1 MKSKGRGQSQTHTN
15 RLHTHMHTQHQRRY
29 IVANVNGVPA
39 WVLGWLVWAC
49 PDRVADFI
57 MKRFS

>member
-1 MKSKGRGQSQTHTN
+1 MNWNGSRSTNQSHVHISMYTN
-15 RLHTHMHTQHQRRY
+15 SY

-39 WVLGWLVWAC
+39 WVLGWLVWVC
-49 PDRVADFI
+49 PDRLADFI